1 MELNEDLRK
10 EIARVTVKYLRS
22 RMLLTQQ
29 IIKNKED
36 KIDFDV
42 FMALYNRFEDTIEM
56 KKENEESVLEINGTK
71 IPMKD
76 FLISGKD
83 KLVKIKSDYIILTEN
98 QIDEIMEYVKESIE
112 KYGIGENCFYSNET
126 YFLRRVL
133 RTLKENISDKEQ
145 DKKKRVGDFLSY
157 FYLNES
163 QGFNRGISGRIQCGG
178 NKIFEI
184 ITHDFKTFCTFDKDI
199 KTLICTISDEDIL
212 LADNIYFGKYI
223 KSPDCEDI
231 RGLFLLKEDKKL
243 KFISYDNE
251 LYDEVDEKT
260 GIGVQLYFKLN
271 TFLSVSGLSYLKRDI
286 YNKDSFYQLIDVYN
300 NSLKIT
306 SQEKEQIEKIIET
319 AVNWW
324 ADVIKHPKFD
334 NGDKS
339 IAGGIA
345 MVLSE
350 QINAGRPKQD
360 EINIEKF
367 KTILGNKIRTS
378 LMSNYGEIILDVD
391 YNPTG
396 VLREIIAESKLEAQ
410 FPCKTIMWVFK
421 NKIDVSYCFSE
432 CKTIYSAEQEKDIKE
447 INLHTYVKRNGRKN
461 RRPGKGHRRH

>member
-10 EIARVTVKYLRS
+10 ELARVTVKYLRS

-157 FYLNES
+157 F
-163 QGFNRGISGRIQCGG
+163 
-178 NKIFEI
+178 
-184 ITHDFKTFCTFDKDI
+184 
-199 KTLICTISDEDIL
+199 
-212 LADNIYFGKYI
+212 
-223 KSPDCEDI
+223 
-231 RGLFLLKEDKKL
+231 
-243 KFISYDNE
+243 
-251 LYDEVDEKT
+251 
-260 GIGVQLYFKLN
+260 
-271 TFLSVSGLSYLKRDI
+271 
-286 YNKDSFYQLIDVYN
+286 
-300 NSLKIT
+300 
-306 SQEKEQIEKIIET
+306 
-319 AVNWW
+319 
-324 ADVIKHPKFD
+324 
-334 NGDKS
+334 
-339 IAGGIA
+339 
-345 MVLSE
+345 
-350 QINAGRPKQD
+350 
-360 EINIEKF
+360 
-367 KTILGNKIRTS
+367 
-378 LMSNYGEIILDVD
+378 
-391 YNPTG
+391 
-396 VLREIIAESKLEAQ
+396 
-410 FPCKTIMWVFK
+410 
-421 NKIDVSYCFSE
+421 
-432 CKTIYSAEQEKDIKE
+432 
-447 INLHTYVKRNGRKN
+447 
-461 RRPGKGHRRH
+461 